1 MDKDVTYTP
10 SQLMGRVL
18 EMLQPQPFQ
27 LVGSILRAETDDA
40 IVTFRGRSHPIVTRM
55 PSAVVVRWR
64 STDLPGTWY
73 VDVNLF
79 RFLIIDLL
87 SSFCIISLKC
97 RKMPLQEIILEL
109 KLTIRLRSVQR
120 TARR

>member
-109 KLTIRLRSVQR
+109 TLTIRLRSVQR

>member
-97 RKMPLQEIILEL
+97 HKMPLPEIILEL
-109 KLTIRLRSVQR
+109 KLTIWLRSVQR

>member
-97 RKMPLQEIILEL
+97 HKMPLQEIILEL
-109 KLTIRLRSVQR
+109 KLTIWLRSVQR

>member
-97 RKMPLQEIILEL
+97 HYK
-109 KLTIRLRSVQR
+109 KLFLN
-120 TARR
+120 